1 MSARRRAAMVRR
13 YLRTG
18 HHDHQALD
26 WEGLSQQPRV
36 IAKDDLR
43 DALLDAVRQ
52 RAAAVSIPSVSVPGD
67 VYGFAR
73 VKVEPMVRGLF
84 PAGEQE
90 TVLDLLA
97 RSVVFVTPETVE
109 DLLRRQRW
117 PHTAWALANLYL
129 DSIGAELLGPRA
141 PHILGVGEETT
152 SYVSLRY
159 FRDPEFLADYLL
171 HEAAHLF
178 HNCKRRTAGPPEAR
192 GREWLLPIAFRM
204 RETFALACEFYGSIT
219 AAAATRGARRELL
232 ARLEQERPRDE
243 ADDGGA
249 YLDILGYAI
258 EGRNGWKRILDR
270 CRDRPRDFTL
280 ARR

>member
-1 MSARRRAAMVRR
+1 MSARRRAAVVRR

-18 HHDHQALD
+18 QHDHQALH
-26 WEGLSQQPRV
+26 WEGLSLQPRL
-36 IAKDDLR
+36 IAKEDLQV
-43 DALLDAVRQ
+43 ALLGAVRQ
-52 RAAAVSIPSVSVPGD
+52 RAAAVSIPSLSLPED

-73 VKVEPMVRGLF
+73 AKVEPMVRGLF

-90 TVLDLLA
+90 PVLDLLA

-159 FRDPEFLADYLL
+159 FSDPEFLADYVL

-178 HNCKRRTAGPPEAR
+178 HNCKRRTAGLPETR
-192 GREWLLPIAFRM
+192 GCEWLLPIEFRM
-204 RETFALACEFYGSIT
+204 RETFALACEFYASIT
-219 AAAATRGARRELL
+219 AAAATRAGRRELL
-232 ARLEQERPRDE
+232 ARLEQERPRND
-243 ADDGGA
+243 AGDGGA

-270 CRDRPRDFTL
+270 CRDRSRER
-280 ARR
+280 AAAMR